1 VLGGDY
7 RALGVVRSLGRHGI
21 PVWVVRAPDDHR
33 LAGLSRYSQREVFCP
48 SDDDA
53 DRLRYLAELSRRHR
67 LHGWV
72 LFPTADASAAFV
84 ARQHAALSESYR
96 PTTPPWDV
104 YRWGYDKRCTAE
116 LARSAGIA
124 YPRTVVVPTREDARR
139 YAGDFPVILK
149 PATKPSLNRPSVK
162 AWPAEDTA
170 SLLRSYDVATAETD
184 PETLLLQELIPGVR
198 HVQYSF
204 AALCVEGRAVASVT
218 AERVRQHPPDFG
230 RSSTFVITI
239 DEPAVERAARR
250 VLEELRLTGLAEVE
264 FKKDPRDGS
273 LRLLDIN
280 VRVWGWH
287 TIARRAGL
295 DFPYLAWRLAVGHPV
310 EDARAPVGLR
320 WLRLTTDAAAGLRE
334 IESGQLSAR
343 AYLNSVRRPHER
355 AVAAADDP
363 LPGLAEVPL
372 FVHEVGWAGLSR
384 QVREVLAPH
393 ALGPGSGC
401 AGPRAGPRELP
412 ADARGNP
419 LSVSNPDRRPRP
431 TNPAE
436 VST

>member
-33 LAGLSRYSQREVFCP
+33 LAGLSRYRQREVVCP

-53 DRLRYLAELSRRHR
+53 ERLGYLAELNRRHG

-104 YRWGYDKRCTAE
+104 YRWGYDKRCTGE

-124 YPRTVVVPTREDARR
+124 YPRTVVVPTRADAQR

-149 PATKPSLNRPSVK
+149 PATKPHLNRPSVK
-162 AWPAEDTA
+162 AWPAEDTL
-170 SLLRSYDVATAETD
+170 SLLRSYDLATAETD

-204 AALCVEGRAVASVT
+204 AALCVDGRAVATVT

-239 DEPAVERAARR
+239 EEPEVERAARR
-250 VLEELRLTGLAEVE
+250 VLEELGLTGLAEVE

-273 LRLLDIN
+273 HRLLDIN

-295 DFPYLAWRLAVGHPV
+295 DFPYLAWRLAVGQPI
-310 EDARAPVGLR
+310 EDMRAPAGLR
-320 WLRLTTDAAAGLRE
+320 WLRLTTDVAAGLRA
-334 IESGQLSAR
+334 ITSGQLSAR
-343 AYLNSVRRPHER
+343 AYLSSVRWPHER

-363 LPGLAEVPL
+363 LPWLAEVPL
-372 FVHEVGWAGLSR
+372 FVHQAGWAALSR
-384 QVREVLAPH
+384 HVREARAPH
-393 ALGPGSGC
+393 ALGPRSGC
-401 AGPRAGPRELP
+401 ADPRPEPRDLP
-412 ADARGNP
+412 PIARGDP
-419 LSVSNPDRRPRP
+419 LSVADSDHRPGP
-431 TNPAE
+431 TSPAE
-436 VST
+436 VSR